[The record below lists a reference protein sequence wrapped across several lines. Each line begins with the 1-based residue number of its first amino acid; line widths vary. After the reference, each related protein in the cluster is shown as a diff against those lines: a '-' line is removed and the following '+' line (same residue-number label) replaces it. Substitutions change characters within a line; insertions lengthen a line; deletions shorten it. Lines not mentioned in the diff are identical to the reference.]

1 MRWIILLQG
10 SNDVSAA
17 DMLTTPEDQVSAA
30 QIIDGMKALVARAR
44 AHGIRIYGGTMLP
57 REGVQK
63 PFVNTDAGRE
73 KRRAINAWI
82 RTAGTFDGVID
93 FEHALRDPA
102 RPERLHPAF
111 DSGDHLH
118 PNDAGYAAMAAAVDL
133 RLFAAAVA
141 SGARALEQRTQKS
154 EGIK

>member
-1 MRWIILLQG
+1 
-10 SNDVSAA
+10 
-17 DMLTTPEDQVSAA
+17 
-30 QIIDGMKALVARAR
+30 
-44 AHGIRIYGGTMLP
+44 MLP

-82 RTAGTFDGVID
+82 RTAGAFDGVID

-102 RPERLHPAF
+102 RPDRLHPAF

-133 RLFAAAVA
+133 RLFAAAPG
-141 SGARALEQRTQKS
+141 SGARN
-154 EGIK
+154 